1 MGLFFG
7 IFLGVLFGV
16 ALMAGWERMM
26 RYRSRKRIAKVC
38 YVTFINVLYFLPISN
53 VEIKL
58 MNYLRC
64 DQVGK
69 WCLLKS

>member
-26 RYRSRKRIAKVC
+26 TYRSRKRIAKVC
-38 YVTFINVLYFLPISN
+38 YIHQCFVFSSN
-53 VEIKL
+53 SQCGNKIDELFK
-58 MNYLRC
+58 M
-64 DQVGK
+64 
-69 WCLLKS
+69 